1 MSLSLAE
8 KYNPPQSVETPQ
20 TFYKTPAA
28 EAQPAPGIP
37 FTVDPPS
44 GEVVADNVVEGI
56 HMRLREEGRHIA
68 NMASLCQYEPAEVK
82 DEAKKL
88 PRAFHNSKDFHIFL
102 LTYGYLENFKEDAAK
117 SLTIY
122 ELRHKYQTT
131 YSIMYSL
138 AQTLDCKFSVGKS
151 KYEYRFKLREQYG
164 VKCVNSEPQDAI
176 EFSKIESRL
185 ERMESQ
191 LHQFEIIAARRTDQL
206 DAIEQQLKTIASQ
219 VEYIHEFTHIKS
231 YE

>member
-1 MSLSLAE
+1 M
-8 KYNPPQSVETPQ
+8 ETPQ
-20 TFYKTPAA
+20 TFYKKPAD
-28 EAQPAPGIP
+28 EEQPATDIL

-44 GEVVADNVVEGI
+44 GEVVADKVLEGI
-56 HMRLREEGRHIA
+56 HKRLREEGRHIA
-68 NMASLCQYEPAEVK
+68 NMALLCQYEPAVVK
-82 DEAKKL
+82 DDAKKL
-88 PRAFHNSKDFHIFL
+88 PRAFDNCKDLHIFL
-102 LTYGYLENFKEDAAK
+102 LTYGYIENFKEDAAK
-117 SLTIY
+117 NLPIY

-131 YSIMYSL
+131 YSILYSL
-138 AQTLDCKFSVGKS
+138 AQKLDCKFSVCKS

>member
-1 MSLSLAE
+1 M
-8 KYNPPQSVETPQ
+8 ETPQ
-20 TFYKTPAA
+20 TFYKNPAD
-28 EAQPAPGIP
+28 EEQPAPSTT

>member
-1 MSLSLAE
+1 
-8 KYNPPQSVETPQ
+8 
-20 TFYKTPAA
+20 
-28 EAQPAPGIP
+28 
-37 FTVDPPS
+37 
-44 GEVVADNVVEGI
+44 
-56 HMRLREEGRHIA
+56 MRLREEGRHIA

-138 AQTLDCKFSVGKS
+138 AQTLDCKFTVGKS

-176 EFSKIESRL
+176 EYSKIESRL

>member
-20 TFYKTPAA
+20 TFYKNPAD
-28 EAQPAPGIP
+28 EEQPAPSTT